1 MLSPWHSP
9 LLPDIEQQLVVFLAA
24 ARTPSLTP
32 LHGGRVGTELQSDLA
47 CLQVTALGGPQ
58 PWPWEAVPEFQIS
71 SWGGTKAEASP
82 STAPCVPPI
91 YDLHGGRHRRPGD
104 RRRHPTRRPLVAG
117 RRHRAPRVR
126 TDIALTVMP

>member
-1 MLSPWHSP
+1 VAFT
-9 LLPDIEQQLVVFLAA
+9 LLPDIEQQLVVFLAGHA
-24 ARTPSLTP
+24 SLTP

-71 SWGGTKAEASP
+71 SWGVTKADAVTLDRTLRS
-82 STAPCVPPI
+82 AI
-91 YDLHGGRHRRPGD
+91 YDLHGTAVTGGRVIS
-104 RRRHPTRRPLVAG
+104 VAIRLAGLWSPADDTG
-117 RRHRAPRVR
+117 RPRVR